1 MIEQKHQRIILLIM
15 TITSMLIPFMMSAV
29 NIALPMIGRDLHAD
43 AVLLSWI
50 ATSYLLASAFFI
62 LPLGRLADIYG
73 RKKIFSTG
81 LLLFTAASLM
91 VGLAPTITVLLIGRA
106 LQGFGAA
113 MMFATSVA
121 ILTSVFPPSER
132 GRVLG
137 LNVSSV
143 YIGLSLGPV
152 LGGLLTQYAGWRSIF
167 YLMVPT
173 CAIIWFM
180 LRRHLQQEWR
190 ESQGERFDV
199 IGASLFS
206 VTVSTLLYGLSS
218 LPKPTGFI
226 IIAIGLAGGVMFLV
240 RQVQVSHPI
249 MDVRLFR
256 SNRTFTLSSL
266 AAFINYGATTS
277 VVFLLSLY
285 LQYLKGLSPRS
296 AGLLLVIAPVM
307 QAVTSPIA
315 GRLSDRIAPQ
325 RLASAGMGLT
335 VLGLL
340 MLIPLRP
347 DSALL
352 YLLACLFILG
362 LGFGLFSSP
371 NTNAIMS
378 AVERRNYGIA
388 SAMVSAMRLL
398 GQMFSMGFAT
408 LVLNHFVGRQAITP
422 EVHPQFQH
430 SMQAIFTVAA
440 MVCFI
445 GVFASLARGNLRAN
459 PN

>member
-1 MIEQKHQRIILLIM
+1 
-15 TITSMLIPFMMSAV
+15 
-29 NIALPMIGRDLHAD
+29 
-43 AVLLSWI
+43 
-50 ATSYLLASAFFI
+50 
-62 LPLGRLADIYG
+62 
-73 RKKIFSTG
+73 
-81 LLLFTAASLM
+81 
-91 VGLAPTITVLLIGRA
+91 
-106 LQGFGAA
+106 
-113 MMFATSVA
+113 MF
-121 ILTSVFPPSER
+121 
-132 GRVLG
+132 
-137 LNVSSV
+137 
-143 YIGLSLGPV
+143 
-152 LGGLLTQYAGWRSIF
+152 
-167 YLMVPT
+167 
-173 CAIIWFM
+173 
-180 LRRHLQQEWR
+180 
-190 ESQGERFDV
+190 V
-199 IGASLFS
+199 I
-206 VTVSTLLYGLSS
+206 
-218 LPKPTGFI
+218 
-226 IIAIGLAGGVMFLV
+226 
-240 RQVQVSHPI
+240 RQVQASHPI
-249 MDVRLFR
+249 MDVRLFK

-315 GRLSDRIAPQ
+315 GRLSDRIEPQ

-340 MLIPLRP
+340 MLIPLH
-347 DSALL
+347 SETALSH
-352 YLLACLFILG
+352 LLLCLFILG

-422 EVHPQFQH
+422 QVHPQFQH

-440 MVCFI
+440 AVCFV
-445 GVFASLARGNLRAN
+445 GVFASLARGKLRTN
-459 PN
+459 N